1 MGREEEIQD
10 RQRAL
15 SKSGATAISFAH
27 VALVQTESHS
37 RPQSKSLC
45 DMQPRLGTGSG
56 LLVVG
61 LLSLLHH
68 RGLGNERG
76 ERVFQVIGPG
86 PRASREGLMKSN
98 VHHEEV
104 LGIRGGTW
112 VVILRRVS
120 VVCVWDEHKPR
131 YSVAEGIL

>member
-1 MGREEEIQD
+1 
-10 RQRAL
+10 
-15 SKSGATAISFAH
+15 
-27 VALVQTESHS
+27 
-37 RPQSKSLC
+37 
-45 DMQPRLGTGSG
+45 MQPRLGTGSG

-104 LGIRGGTW
+104 LGIRG
-112 VVILRRVS
+112 
-120 VVCVWDEHKPR
+120 WDLGGYP
-131 YSVAEGIL
+131 AEGECGLCLGRA